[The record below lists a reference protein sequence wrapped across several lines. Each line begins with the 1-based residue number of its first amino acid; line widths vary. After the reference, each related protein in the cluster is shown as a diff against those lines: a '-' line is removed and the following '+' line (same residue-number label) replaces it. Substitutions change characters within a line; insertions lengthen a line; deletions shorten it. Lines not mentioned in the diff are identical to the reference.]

1 MSSRLAL
8 LLLVLTSTSHCAARL
23 TIGFEDL
30 LLRERLSVKNL
41 TGITTQGIQWNHS
54 GPLSLL
60 EKSPQLTPT
69 LPSSPALVTL
79 SSTHPHLT
87 SPSNQMLS
95 NQPAVLSPFNEVLG
109 DPPASGGSESLQSQ
123 CSTQACEE
131 VDDLFEE
138 VLFRHVD
145 QGDNHPYVTAYS
157 SSSKTIGQ
165 IRSEIMGG
173 RERWWIEKFWEVTCR
188 TDIPMSGMG
197 AHWHIKVDING
208 DWTEAEGIQKM
219 KDDHSNCP

>member
-1 MSSRLAL
+1 MFSKLLTLFLTLVFSSFA
-8 LLLVLTSTSHCAARL
+8 AARL

-30 LLRERLSVKNL
+30 LLRERISAKNL
-41 TGITTQGIQWNHS
+41 AETTAEGIQWNDS

-60 EKSPQLTPT
+60 DRSPQLTPT
-69 LPSSPALVTL
+69 LPSSSAMIAL

-95 NQPAVLSPFNEVLG
+95 NQLAVLSPFNEVLG
-109 DPPASGGSESLQSQ
+109 DPPAAGGSESTESQ
-123 CSTQACEE
+123 CSTQACED

-138 VLFRHVD
+138 VLYRHVD
-145 QGDNHPYVTAYS
+145 QGANHPYVTAYS
-157 SSSKTIGQ
+157 SGSKTISQ